1 MMASSLN
8 MGLMKENDKKRKE
21 EKYYVRQENLRN
33 SLKTLKVTE
42 RKVLF
47 S

>member
-8 MGLMKENDKKRKE
+8 MGLMKENDKKKE